1 MFDNLCHISNFQER
15 DIDLL
20 LAEEL
25 RMNNAFATWFTNQ
38 VAHDVQVEV
47 PAFRTRVSVVEDG
60 SESDVIACFHRKD
73 GGIHRIFIE
82 DKITASMMPEQL
94 ERYQRRAAA
103 EYARNENQSF
113 SVVLFAPESYRAL
126 LPDGVAHVTF
136 GEAAAALD
144 QSADDPRAAYK
155 ASFLRAAH
163 PYYSPGSRDRHV
175 AEVEPYVVEWW
186 DAVYEMLD
194 REFPS
199 FFLTP
204 RTRYPRSV
212 YFAPRTSGMADY
224 IRVDFKGHA
233 GEVDLAIKNAGHS
246 ELAEAL
252 SGLDLPGRLVK
263 NGKSSAIRVDGLS
276 KFVISDGF
284 SVIETDVRAAY
295 AATVTLLEFWKANRG
310 QFDNLVR

>member
-1 MFDNLCHISNFQER
+1 MSDNLCHISNFQER

-25 RMNNAFATWFTNQ
+25 RMNKAFATWFVNQ
-38 VAHDVQVEV
+38 VASDVQVEV
-47 PAFRTRVSVVEDG
+47 PAFRTRISVVEDG
-60 SESDVIACFHRKD
+60 SESDVIACFRRED
-73 GGIHRIFIE
+73 DGIHRVFIE
-82 DKITASMMPEQL
+82 DKITAPMMPEQL
-94 ERYQRRAAA
+94 ERYQRRATA
-103 EYARNENQSF
+103 EYARSDNQSF

-136 GEAAAALD
+136 GEAAIALD
-144 QSADDPRAAYK
+144 QSTDDPRAAYK
-155 ASFLRAAH
+155 ASFLRAARPH
-163 PYYSPGSRDRHV
+163 YSPALRDLHV
-175 AEVEPYVVEWW
+175 AKAEPYVVEWW

-199 FFLTP
+199 FFLPP

-233 GEVDLAIKNAGHS
+233 GEVDLAIKNVGLS
-246 ELAEAL
+246 DLAEAL
-252 SGLDLPGRLVK
+252 VGLDLPGRLVD

-276 KFVISDGF
+276 KFVIADGF
-284 SVIETDVRAAY
+284 DVIETDVRAAY
-295 AATVTLLEFWKANRG
+295 AATATLLEFWKANRG
-310 QFDNLVR
+310 RFDSLVR